1 MTLVVDASVAC
12 KWLVEEVGS
21 AEAAKLL
28 AGNEG
33 LIAPDLVIPE
43 VCNALWS
50 KSRAGQIAA
59 AVARELVDGIAGFF
73 DALVPS
79 ARLAA
84 RSFAIAETLDHPVC
98 DCFYLALAE
107 HADAPLVTADARL
120 LNRLAATTWAQ
131 RAISIHDAGGAG

>member
-33 LIAPDLVIPE
+33 LIAPDLVVPE
-43 VCNALWS
+43 VCNALWR
-50 KSRAGQIAA
+50 KSRAGQIDAG
-59 AVARELVDGIAGFF
+59 VARELVDGIAGFF
-73 DALVPS
+73 DTLVPS
-79 ARLAA
+79 AAIAA
-84 RSFAIAETLDHPVC
+84 RSFAIAETLDHPVY

-120 LNRLAATTWAQ
+120 LKRLAGTTWAR
-131 RAISIHDAGGAG
+131 RATSIHDADGAG

>member
-43 VCNALWS
+43 VCNALWR

-79 ARLAA
+79 AGLAA
-84 RSFAIAETLDHPVC
+84 RSFAIAETLDHPVY

-107 HADAPLVTADARL
+107 HADAPLVTADTRL
-120 LNRLAATTWAQ
+120 LKRLAGTTWAR
-131 RAISIHDAGGAG
+131 RANSIHDAGGAG

>member
-21 AEAAKLL
+21 SEAAKLL

-50 KSRAGQIAA
+50 KSRAGQITSAL
-59 AVARELVDGIAGFF
+59 ARELVDGVAGFF
-73 DALVPS
+73 DDLVPS
-79 ARLAA
+79 AGLAA
-84 RSFAIAETLDHPVC
+84 RSFAIAEFLDHPVY
-98 DCFYLALAE
+98 DCFYLALGE
-107 HADAPLVTADARL
+107 HADAQLVTADARL
-120 LNRLAATTWAQ
+120 LKRLAGTTWAR
-131 RAISIHDAGGAG
+131 RATSIHDAGAAG